1 MDYGKKYLEPIS
13 LKRATKT
20 QLNVLP
26 SYFNSNY
33 FKGAFDKAM
42 KVAFIGLGQMG
53 GRVAREAAILGFPA
67 FIVNT
72 ALGDMAEHKDVI
84 PDENRIFTP
93 LRDKYGEA
101 VTNIQGTGKDA
112 GEGYRIAEANEQMY
126 DELLERDEI
135 KHADFVFVCA
145 SLGGGTGNGAL
156 PFIVSKLIDQK
167 ESQFGDRMGYVSS
180 LKKIG
185 LICSLPSKDER
196 GLAYREN
203 AINGLDY
210 IVNNLILDKQIGTVY
225 LIDNEHIKHTEF
237 TKKYLNE
244 IDNKIDSRTLANAV
258 AITSLLELL
267 SIFLLEGRGD
277 QIDTNELHN
286 ILGTA
291 GFLNI
296 KHVLNDEKVIKDYNS
311 EIGQDYDGK
320 EVALDFAKKIIDSEN
335 ILADIDTNYIDN
347 ALFQII
353 QPEAN
358 YPTRLTEEI
367 KDAMSSLI
375 GQIHPGTFSMQSQ
388 RGVSAIL
395 AYNTTIPP
403 VRYKELIEEREKEI
417 QQLEEK
423 EREKQALLQSTLA
436 APRKANPFAK
446 GRQEYDPSKPASH
459 KGNPFAKP
467 ANDSSNS
474 KPTHRI
480 NPFSK

>member
-1 MDYGKKYLEPIS
+1 MEYGQKFIEPIS

-20 QLNVLP
+20 QLTVLP

-33 FKGAFDKAM
+33 FKGAFDKAL

-84 PDENRIFTP
+84 PEENRIFTP
-93 LRDKYGEA
+93 LRDKHGNA
-101 VTNIQGTGKDA
+101 VTSIQGTGKDA
-112 GEGYRIAEANEQMY
+112 AEGYRIAEQNEHLY

-167 ESQFGDRMGYVSS
+167 ENQFGDRMGYVSS

-210 IVNNLILDKQIGTVY
+210 IVNNLILEKQIGTVF

-244 IDNKIDSRTLANAV
+244 IDNKIDSRTLANSV
-258 AITSLLELL
+258 AISSLLELL

-311 EIGQDYDGK
+311 EIGQDFDGK
-320 EVALDFAKKIIDSEN
+320 DVALDFAKKIIDTEN
-335 ILADIDTNYIDN
+335 ILADIDTKYIDN

-353 QPEAN
+353 QPDTQ
-358 YPTRLTEEI
+358 YPTRLTEEM

-375 GQIHPGTFSMQSQ
+375 GQIHPGTFTMQSQ

-403 VRYKELIEEREKEI
+403 VRYKELIEEREREI

-423 EREKQALLQSTLA
+423 ERKKQELLQSTLA
-436 APRKANPFAK
+436 APRSANPFAK
-446 GRQEYDPSKPASH
+446 GRQEYDPNKTATRS
-459 KGNPFAKP
+459 NPFA
-467 ANDSSNS
+467 S
-474 KPTHRI
+474 KPNNETNTPKPTRV
-480 NPFSK
+480 NPFSR